1 MGWSRAGNV
10 HRALLSFSEILSE
23 TELVWK
29 EAVGLVPF
37 PSTQPPALTLL
48 WHLSHFSYHQAAW
61 EVGPSHLGQPVAG
74 RG

>member
-48 WHLSHFSYHQAAW
+48 WLGLPTWVSQW
-61 EVGPSHLGQPVAG
+61 LVGAEDSVG
-74 RG
+74 